1 MRRYSQLVWR
11 LLSYDPRMTITRIH
25 TSARASHIVINNGVA
40 YLSGQVAEDPDANV
54 QEQTRSTLARVDAL
68 LSEAGSD
75 RQHLLTA
82 TIYLRDI
89 DNHFALMN
97 EVWNEWVPEGH
108 APARACVEA
117 HMARPTLLVEICV
130 TAAVI

>member
-1 MRRYSQLVWR
+1 
-11 LLSYDPRMTITRIH
+11 MTLISRNGT
-25 TSARASHIVINNGVA
+25 TARASKFVTHNGVV
-40 YLSGQVAEDPDANV
+40 YLSGQVAEDPDGDIQA
-54 QEQTRSTLARVDAL
+54 QTRSTLARVEAIL
-68 LSEAGSD
+68 AEAGSSPS
-75 RQHLLTA
+75 HLLSA

-97 EVWNEWVPEGH
+97 EVWNDWIPDGD

-130 TAAVI
+130 TAAVISD